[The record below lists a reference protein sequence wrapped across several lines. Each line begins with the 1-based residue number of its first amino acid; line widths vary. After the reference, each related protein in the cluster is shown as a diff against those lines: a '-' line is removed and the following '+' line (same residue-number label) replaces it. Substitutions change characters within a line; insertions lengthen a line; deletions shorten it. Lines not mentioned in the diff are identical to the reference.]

1 MSRICRATL
10 NSGKRKVYEVCTE
23 MEGDNFGREKDKA
36 VPLEAK

>member
-1 MSRICRATL
+1 
-10 NSGKRKVYEVCTE
+10 